1 MDFDAVTAD
10 TPDFDPQTYVRILIA
25 IAKAD
30 KDNGTPEYRYVRQKA
45 QALAMDFD
53 HFWEATEKDF
63 KIEKLAVSRL
73 TALTI
78 LKDTI
83 VLASMDRNFS
93 LPERQ
98 RVYAYAEKLDIPRKD
113 VDELEKLV
121 DAYRRLNQQW
131 RSLVAG
137 R

>member
-30 KDNGTPEYRYVRQKA
+30 KDNGAPEYRYVRQKA
-45 QALAMDFD
+45 QSLSLDFD
-53 HFWEATEKDF
+53 RYWEATEKDF
-63 KIEKLAVSRL
+63 QIDKQTVSRL
-73 TALTI
+73 TAMTI
-78 LKDTI
+78 LKDAI

-98 RVYAYAEKLDIPRKD
+98 RVYAYAEKLDIARKD

-121 DAYRRLNQQW
+121 DAYRRLNHQW
-131 RSLVAG
+131 RALVATS
-137 R
+137 